1 MNLQNSGK
9 ETIVI
14 LTTQGYLSLNRT
26 VLRPRDKEEI
36 NKLVELTGKKSV
48 VPLDI
53 ALKIDDLPFKI
64 TRNMMLK
71 IAKDAIE
78 ADSYDQMSR
87 KYMEEKNISISND
100 EIRLVTDFIGAQ
112 IFDQDKKRSQYA
124 LSTLE
129 KDKKS
134 RKMGRKTG
142 GILYLLMD
150 GAFIEMVSKDGGWK
164 EVKTAMCFNSK
175 DIHYWKNSK
184 NEEQHRILKRDF
196 ISIVGSVDDFIGHV
210 AALFKR
216 NNGHKIEEVVVISD
230 RADWINTVIEKVCPN
245 ATHILDLAHLKE
257 KVGTFAQQ
265 VISDETQR
273 TAWVNDIRQKLEDG
287 KWNEVLSD
295 PSVIANKDIKTT
307 GGKVNLYKYID
318 DRKDQ
323 IDYPLFRA
331 KGYFVGSGAIESANR
346 YIPQRRL
353 KLPGMRWRRK
363 NAQGILSLRS
373 RLKAEKWREVEKNV
387 EIRSFSKK

>member
-1 MNLQNSGK
+1 VNLQNSGK

-124 LSTLE
+124 LSTLV

-142 GILYLLMD
+142 GILYLL
-150 GAFIEMVSKDGGWK
+150 S
-164 EVKTAMCFNSK
+164 TYNS
-175 DIHYWKNSK
+175 Y
-184 NEEQHRILKRDF
+184 R
-196 ISIVGSVDDFIGHV
+196 
-210 AALFKR
+210 
-216 NNGHKIEEVVVISD
+216 
-230 RADWINTVIEKVCPN
+230 
-245 ATHILDLAHLKE
+245 
-257 KVGTFAQQ
+257 
-265 VISDETQR
+265 
-273 TAWVNDIRQKLEDG
+273 
-287 KWNEVLSD
+287 
-295 PSVIANKDIKTT
+295 
-307 GGKVNLYKYID
+307 
-318 DRKDQ
+318 
-323 IDYPLFRA
+323 
-331 KGYFVGSGAIESANR
+331 
-346 YIPQRRL
+346 
-353 KLPGMRWRRK
+353 
-363 NAQGILSLRS
+363 
-373 RLKAEKWREVEKNV
+373 
-387 EIRSFSKK
+387 